1 MCVFVTKN
9 HHFLFARAERWR
21 LERDIRRALPAVGQF
36 WPGVDDDDAS
46 SEEPHNPKDKEGL
59 VQCH

>member
-1 MCVFVTKN
+1 MITSYPPELSAGASK
-9 HHFLFARAERWR
+9 
-21 LERDIRRALPAVGQF
+21 RDVRQALPAEGQL
-36 WPGVDDDDAS
+36 WPCDDDDGDDDDDDAS